1 MTVHK
6 DHRDHFAPQMGPGQS
21 VKVDSGIHIDI
32 AGDTGTS
39 PDIGLPYPPAGAE
52 RLAPLH
58 LPCAQMVVVISGS
71 VVIDGV
77 IDLGTPGVAGV
88 VLSA

>member
-1 MTVHK
+1 MSVHK
-6 DHRDHFAPQMGPGQS
+6 DDRNHLAAQMGPGQS
-21 VKVDSGIHIDI
+21 VKVDSGVHIGT
-32 AGDTGTS
+32 AGATGS
-39 PDIGLPYPPAGAE
+39 PADIGLPYPPAGAE

-58 LPCAQMVVVISGS
+58 LLSAQIVVIISGS

-77 IDLGTPGVAGV
+77 INFGAPGIAGV